1 MIIVFQHEDFPG
13 PYLSKFYENL
23 LSFMMLEFK
32 VSISKE
38 GEIVINGR
46 VVPTTYSVGDGT
58 KQYSKEEALKDYS
71 ESEHFKS
78 IAKAFF
84 WSVYKVKKEI

>member
-1 MIIVFQHEDFPG
+1 MIIVFQYEDSPG

-32 VSISKE
+32 VDISNE
-38 GEIVINGR
+38 GEIFINNRG
-46 VVPTTYSVGDGT
+46 VPHTYSIGDSPE
-58 KQYSKEEALKDYS
+58 QYSKEEALKDYS
-71 ESEHFKS
+71 ESKHFKS
-78 IAKAFF
+78 IAKSFF

>member
-1 MIIVFQHEDFPG
+1 MIIVFQHEDSPG

-23 LSFMMLEFK
+23 LSFMVLEFQ
-32 VSISKE
+32 VNISDK

-46 VVPTTYSVGDGT
+46 IVPNTYSIGDSPE
-58 KQYSKEEALKDYS
+58 QYSKKEALEDYS
-71 ESEHFKS
+71 KSEHFKGV
-78 IAKAFF
+78 AKAYF

>member
-1 MIIVFQHEDFPG
+1 MIIVFQHEDSPG

-23 LSFMMLEFK
+23 LSFMMLEFEVK
-32 VSISKE
+32 ISDQ
-38 GEIVINGR
+38 GEIVINDR
-46 VVPTTYSVGDGT
+46 IVPNTYSIGDSP
-58 KQYSKEEALKDYS
+58 KQYSKEEALKNYS
-71 ESEHFKS
+71 KSEHFKG